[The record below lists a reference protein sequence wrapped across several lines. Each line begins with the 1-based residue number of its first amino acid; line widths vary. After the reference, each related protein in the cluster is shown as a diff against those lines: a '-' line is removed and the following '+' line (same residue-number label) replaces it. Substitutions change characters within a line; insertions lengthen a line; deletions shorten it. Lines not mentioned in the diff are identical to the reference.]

1 MPVAHPVATAR
12 PTPAAR
18 TGLVLAGALAALQ
31 LVLIVPQVPSDPTPV
46 FIAIIVLSVVCLA
59 AIPVAWRG
67 AAWAR
72 NTVVVACVLP
82 ALSAVPAF
90 FIPGLGT
97 GAVVGAAVGIVWAL
111 LAAGLV
117 LRAPRPAL

>member
-1 MPVAHPVATAR
+1 MSVARPVAPAR

-18 TGLVLAGALAALQ
+18 TGLVLAGALAVLQ
-31 LVLIVPQVPSDPTPV
+31 LVMFVPQLPSDPTPV
-46 FIAIIVLSVVCLA
+46 FIAIIALSVVCLA
-59 AIPVAWRG
+59 AIPVAWKG
-67 AAWAR
+67 VPWAR
-72 NTVVVACVLP
+72 NTVVAACVLP

-90 FIPGLGT
+90 FIPGLGV